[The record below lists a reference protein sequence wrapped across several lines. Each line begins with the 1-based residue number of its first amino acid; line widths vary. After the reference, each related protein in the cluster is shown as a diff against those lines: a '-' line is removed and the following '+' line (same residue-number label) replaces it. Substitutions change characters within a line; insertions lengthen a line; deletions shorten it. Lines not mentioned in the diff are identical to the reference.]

1 MALPAESLIAYTLEK
16 MKHRMATGARKE
28 EGRIRSGLLFTGN
41 VHDAIPRRLLLD
53 TRLSPLD
60 KMAWMMIRLYAQNNE
75 GAIFPTYDELQLQLA
90 SPGKGKASRET
101 VSRVLLMLRITGWLS
116 LCKRVRDDKGRVR
129 GNIYA
134 QHDEP
139 LTFCDAEAMDPRYLD
154 MVAEACMSRNRT
166 ISQTARDI
174 LGEIKNDLG
183 MRHYHS
189 HIRQLEAR
197 IGSAQTPGQMAARIG
212 SAQTPGQMAARQR
225 VTEGRMQPG
234 SETEPV
240 VRTLSSAPE
249 KLSSETEPGKKT
261 EQKRQSSDSE
271 LSVKSAGYHR
281 VRKPNHYVRNITHSV
296 IKNTYVLPASLT
308 GQIREEDAIMLTSQ
322 LQALPEALAQG
333 VLESLSGM
341 LGSQSL
347 QNPVGWLL
355 AVLKRAREGNF
366 YPPKQKQRVAASATI
381 RAGAGE
387 RSTSQPVVPRKR
399 TEPIS
404 AERLSGIVAGLRA
417 SLRNRSAIRAR

>member
-16 MKHRMATGARKE
+16 MKYRMATGARKE

-174 LGEIKNDLG
+174 LGEIKNDPG

-189 HIRQLEAR
+189 HISQLE
-197 IGSAQTPGQMAARIG
+197 ARIG

-234 SETEPV
+234 SETEP
-240 VRTLSSAPE
+240 
-249 KLSSETEPGKKT
+249 GKKT
-261 EQKRQSSDSE
+261 GQKRQSSDPEPSG
-271 LSVKSAGYHR
+271 KSAGYHR

-333 VLESLSGM
+333 GLESLSGM

-366 YPPKQKQRVAASATI
+366 YPAKQKQRVAVSAPMQ
-381 RAGAGE
+381 AGAGD
-387 RSTSQPVVPRKR
+387 RSTSQPVVTRKR

>member
-1 MALPAESLIAYTLEK
+1 MALPAEGLIAYTLEK

-154 MVAEACMSRNRT
+154 IVAEACMSRNRT

-174 LGEIKNDLG
+174 LGEIKNDPG

-189 HIRQLEAR
+189 HISQLE
-197 IGSAQTPGQMAARIG
+197 ARIG

-234 SETEPV
+234 SETEP
-240 VRTLSSAPE
+240 
-249 KLSSETEPGKKT
+249 GKKT
-261 EQKRQSSDSE
+261 GQERPSSDSE
-271 LSVKSAGYHR
+271 PSVKSVGYHR

-366 YPPKQKQRVAASATI
+366 YPPKQKQRVAVSASMQAE
-381 RAGAGE
+381 AGG
-387 RSTSQPVVPRKR
+387 RSTSQPVVTRKR

>member
-1 MALPAESLIAYTLEK
+1 
-16 MKHRMATGARKE
+16 
-28 EGRIRSGLLFTGN
+28 
-41 VHDAIPRRLLLD
+41 
-53 TRLSPLD
+53 
-60 KMAWMMIRLYAQNNE
+60 
-75 GAIFPTYDELQLQLA
+75 
-90 SPGKGKASRET
+90 
-101 VSRVLLMLRITGWLS
+101 
-116 LCKRVRDDKGRVR
+116 
-129 GNIYA
+129 
-134 QHDEP
+134 
-139 LTFCDAEAMDPRYLD
+139 
-154 MVAEACMSRNRT
+154 
-166 ISQTARDI
+166 SQTARDI
-174 LGEIKNDLG
+174 LGEIKNDPG

-189 HIRQLEAR
+189 HISQLE
-197 IGSAQTPGQMAARIG
+197 ARIG

-240 VRTLSSAPE
+240 VKTLSSAPE
-249 KLSSETEPGKKT
+249 KQGSVSEPGKKMG
-261 EQKRQSSDSE
+261 QKIQSSDSE

-281 VRKPNHYVRNITHSV
+281 VREPNHYVRNITHSV

-322 LQALPEALAQG
+322 LQALPESLARS

-366 YPPKQKQRVAASATI
+366 YPPKQKQRVAASATT
-381 RAGAGE
+381 RAGAGG
-387 RSTSQPVVPRKR
+387 RFTSQPVVTRKR
-399 TEPIS
+399 AEPIS

-417 SLRNRSAIRAR
+417 SLRNRSAMRAR

>member
-154 MVAEACMSRNRT
+154 IVAEACMSRNRT

-174 LGEIKNDLG
+174 LGEIKNDPG

-189 HIRQLEAR
+189 HISQLE
-197 IGSAQTPGQMAARIG
+197 ARIG

-225 VTEGRMQPG
+225 VTEDRMQPG
-234 SETEPV
+234 SETEP
-240 VRTLSSAPE
+240 
-249 KLSSETEPGKKT
+249 GKKMG
-261 EQKRQSSDSE
+261 QKRQSSDSE
-271 LSVKSAGYHR
+271 PSGKSAGYHR
-281 VRKPNHYVRNITHSV
+281 VREPNHYVRNITHSV

-366 YPPKQKQRVAASATI
+366 YPPKQKQRVAASATT
-381 RAGAGE
+381 RAGAGG
-387 RSTSQPVVPRKR
+387 RSTSQPVVIRKR

-417 SLRNRSAIRAR
+417 SLRNRSAMRAR

>member
-1 MALPAESLIAYTLEK
+1 
-16 MKHRMATGARKE
+16 
-28 EGRIRSGLLFTGN
+28 
-41 VHDAIPRRLLLD
+41 
-53 TRLSPLD
+53 
-60 KMAWMMIRLYAQNNE
+60 
-75 GAIFPTYDELQLQLA
+75 
-90 SPGKGKASRET
+90 PGKGKASRET

-154 MVAEACMSRNRT
+154 IVAEACMSRNRT

-174 LGEIKNDLG
+174 LGEIKNDPG
-183 MRHYHS
+183 MRHYHR
-189 HIRQLEAR
+189 HISQLE
-197 IGSAQTPGQMAARIG
+197 ARIG

-225 VTEGRMQPG
+225 VTEERMRPG

-249 KLSSETEPGKKT
+249 KLSSETEPGKKIG
-261 EQKRQSSDSE
+261 QKRQSSDSE
-271 LSVKSAGYHR
+271 LSGKSAGYHR
-281 VRKPNHYVRNITHSV
+281 VREPNHYVRNITHSV

-333 VLESLSGM
+333 VLESLSGV

-366 YPPKQKQRVAASATI
+366 YPPKQKQRVAVSAPMQ
-381 RAGAGE
+381 AGAGG
-387 RSTSQPVVPRKR
+387 RPTSQPVVTRKR

-417 SLRNRSAIRAR
+417 SLRNRSAIRVR

>member
-1 MALPAESLIAYTLEK
+1 
-16 MKHRMATGARKE
+16 
-28 EGRIRSGLLFTGN
+28 
-41 VHDAIPRRLLLD
+41 
-53 TRLSPLD
+53 
-60 KMAWMMIRLYAQNNE
+60 
-75 GAIFPTYDELQLQLA
+75 
-90 SPGKGKASRET
+90 
-101 VSRVLLMLRITGWLS
+101 
-116 LCKRVRDDKGRVR
+116 
-129 GNIYA
+129 
-134 QHDEP
+134 
-139 LTFCDAEAMDPRYLD
+139 MDPRYLD

-174 LGEIKNDLG
+174 LGEIKNDPG

-189 HIRQLEAR
+189 HISQLE
-197 IGSAQTPGQMAARIG
+197 ARIG

-240 VRTLSSAPE
+240 VKTLSSAPE
-249 KLSSETEPGKKT
+249 KRSSETEPGKKMG
-261 EQKRQSSDSE
+261 QKIQSSDSE
-271 LSVKSAGYHR
+271 PSVKSAGYHR
-281 VRKPNHYVRNITHSV
+281 VREPNHYVRNITHSV

-366 YPPKQKQRVAASATI
+366 YPPKQKQCVAASATT
-381 RAGAGE
+381 RAGEGG
-387 RSTSQPVVPRKR
+387 RSTSQPVVTRKR

-417 SLRNRSAIRAR
+417 SLRNRSAIRVR

>member
-16 MKHRMATGARKE
+16 MKYRMATGARKE

-154 MVAEACMSRNRT
+154 IVAEACMSRNRT

-174 LGEIKNDLG
+174 LGEIKNDPG

-189 HIRQLEAR
+189 HISQLE
-197 IGSAQTPGQMAARIG
+197 ARIG

-225 VTEGRMQPG
+225 VTEERMRPG
-234 SETEPV
+234 
-240 VRTLSSAPE
+240 SAPE
-249 KLSSETEPGKKT
+249 KLSSETEPGKKMG
-261 EQKRQSSDSE
+261 QKRQSSDPEPSG
-271 LSVKSAGYHR
+271 KSAGYHR
-281 VRKPNHYVRNITHSV
+281 VREPNHYVRNITHSV

-366 YPPKQKQRVAASATI
+366 YPPKQKQRVAASAIT
-381 RAGAGE
+381 RAGTGG
-387 RSTSQPVVPRKR
+387 RSTSQPVVTRKR

-417 SLRNRSAIRAR
+417 SLRNRSVMRAR